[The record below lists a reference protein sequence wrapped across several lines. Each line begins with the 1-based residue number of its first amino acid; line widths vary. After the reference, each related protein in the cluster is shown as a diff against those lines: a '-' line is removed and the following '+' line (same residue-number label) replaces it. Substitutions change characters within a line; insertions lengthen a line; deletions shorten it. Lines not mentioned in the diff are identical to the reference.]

1 MIRKQVLKNTPVR
14 RGPWLDLESLATFE
28 ISSEDAEYPIEGALR
43 DDEKSWRA
51 AEDGKQTI
59 RINFDSPQI
68 VSRIALR
75 FEENNVARTQ
85 QFILLWRSSR
95 ESNWREI
102 VRQQFNFS
110 PPHTTTELE
119 EYNVSLTDV
128 ITIELK
134 IVPDINGKG
143 RASLRELFIG

>member
-14 RGPWLDLESLATFE
+14 RAPWLDLESLATFE
-28 ISSEDAEYPIEGALR
+28 ISSEDAEYPIECALR

-102 VRQQFNFS
+102 VRQQFHFS
-110 PPHTTTELE
+110 PLIPLP
-119 EYNVSLTDV
+119 S
-128 ITIELK
+128 
-134 IVPDINGKG
+134 GKNTMYH
-143 RASLRELFIG
+143 SPTSSPLN

>member
-85 QFILLWRSSR
+85 QLILLWRSSR

-102 VRQQFNFS
+102 VRQQFNFG
-110 PPHTTTELE
+110 PPHTTTERE
-119 EYNVSLTDV
+119 EYNVSLNDV

-143 RASLRELFIG
+143 RASLRELF

>member
-1 MIRKQVLKNTPVR
+1 MIRKQILKNTPVR
-14 RGPWLDLESLATFE
+14 RAPWLDLESLATFE
-28 ISSEDAEYPIEGALR
+28 ISSEDAEYPIECALR

-59 RINFDSPQI
+59 RINFDSSQI

-75 FEENNVARTQ
+75 FEENNVACTQ

-102 VRQQFNFS
+102 MRQQFNFS
-110 PPHTTTELE
+110 PLIPLSSGKNTMYHSTT
-119 EYNVSLTDV
+119 S
-128 ITIELK
+128 
-134 IVPDINGKG
+134 
-143 RASLRELFIG
+143 S